1 MAPPKAL
8 AVLAAVVLLSVPAT
22 VWADDL
28 EKASPLCNRDAS
40 ATCRCLLSCSVFGGK
55 TGDCG
60 GTEDQVLNAVDEA
73 ILGVGATSEKDRCA
87 GIKCI
92 MQCSKQMN
100 CIDDEITGRCLNVQQ
115 SLKKKC
121 EVTCNESLAHGIGAG
136 AGLLLAALLGAATI
150 GS

>member
-8 AVLAAVVLLSVPAT
+8 AVLAAAVLLSGPAT

-28 EKASPLCNRDAS
+28 EKVSPLCNRDAS
-40 ATCRCLLSCSVFGGK
+40 ATCRCLLACSVFGGH

-60 GTEDQVLNAVDEA
+60 GTEAQVLDVVDKA
-73 ILGVGATSEKDRCA
+73 ILGNSASEKDRCA
-87 GIKCI
+87 GIKCV

-115 SLKKKC
+115 SLKKC
-121 EVTCNESLAHGIGAG
+121 DVTCNESLAHGIGAG